1 MGAVI
6 GENKILQLRFVQCR
20 NKTVDR
26 TIPDPLDA
34 LRLPG
39 DQDLCGAQHL
49 PATSSMMIQIVVEN
63 LHLRRNVGKF
73 FQENLPDFFSRK
85 LLTSLI
91 GQIVNSLSN
100 LRMHRLGEI
109 EAVLLI
115 KDVGDASLST
125 L

>member
-1 MGAVI
+1 
-6 GENKILQLRFVQCR
+6 
-20 NKTVDR
+20 
-26 TIPDPLDA
+26 
-34 LRLPG
+34 
-39 DQDLCGAQHL
+39 
-49 PATSSMMIQIVVEN
+49 MIQIVVEN